1 MRTSTVREW
10 TQLLNKHSKISEDNH
25 VIFIADKI
33 GNVILGIIFLSD
45 GIKTNGICQAKKEET

>member
-1 MRTSTVREW
+1 MSK
-10 TQLLNKHSKISEDNH
+10 KHSKISEDNS